1 MSGSSMNFAKSGYRR
16 VKKTPEELK
25 TAFLDTARTRK
36 IRENSIVRVP
46 DGIDGSYTEGRVLF
60 IGDEDPCRSLDDR
73 KHEVYLTVCFN
84 EDSLSA
90 LLVFKHQWPSIEVIK
105 Y

>member
-1 MSGSSMNFAKSGYRR
+1 MYDPSTNSAMNGYRR
-16 VKKTPEELK
+16 VTKRPEELK

-36 IRENSIVRVP
+36 VREDSIVRVP
-46 DGIDGSYTEGRVLF
+46 DTDGSYTEGRVLF
-60 IGDEDPCRSLDDR
+60 IGDEDPSRSLDNR
-73 KHEVYLTVCFN
+73 RQEVYLTVCIS
-84 EDSLSA
+84 ERTLTG

>member
-16 VKKTPEELK
+16 VNKTPEELK
-25 TAFLDTARTRK
+25 TVFLDTAKTRTFPA
-36 IRENSIVRVP
+36 NSILRVP

-60 IGDEDPCRSLDDR
+60 IGDENPKRSLDDR

-90 LLVFKHQWPSIEVIK
+90 LLVFKHQWPDIEVIK
-105 Y
+105 F